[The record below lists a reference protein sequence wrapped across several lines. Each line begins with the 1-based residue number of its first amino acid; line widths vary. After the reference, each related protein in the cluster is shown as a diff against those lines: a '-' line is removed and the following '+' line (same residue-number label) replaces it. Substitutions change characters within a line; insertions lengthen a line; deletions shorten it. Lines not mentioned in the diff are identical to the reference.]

1 MKHVKILTLIVG
13 LCVVLSSCSTWNNM
27 SKTGQGAF
35 IGTGGG
41 AALGAIIGGIAGN
54 AGIGTA
60 IGAAVGAGT
69 GAIIGNRMDKVKKQ
83 AQKEL
88 QDAQVETVKDSNGLD
103 AVKVTFNSGILF
115 ATNKADLNDNSK
127 MELNNLANIM
137 RQNSDV
143 SIDIKGYTDSTGSDK
158 INNPL
163 SLNRAQSVANYLT
176 QNGVPYAQ
184 LKNVQGFGSSNPVA
198 SNDTEAGRQQNRRVE
213 VYLYA
218 SEQMIKAAEAQQNK

>member
-1 MKHVKILTLIVG
+1 
-13 LCVVLSSCSTWNNM
+13 
-27 SKTGQGAF
+27 
-35 IGTGGG
+35 
-41 AALGAIIGGIAGN
+41 
-54 AGIGTA
+54 
-60 IGAAVGAGT
+60 
-69 GAIIGNRMDKVKKQ
+69 MDKVKKQ